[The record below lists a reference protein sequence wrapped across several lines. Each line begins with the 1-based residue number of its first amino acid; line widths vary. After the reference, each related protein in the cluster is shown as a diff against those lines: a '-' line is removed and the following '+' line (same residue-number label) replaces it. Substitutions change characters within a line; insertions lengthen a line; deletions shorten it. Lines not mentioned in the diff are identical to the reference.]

1 MRYLRLGVF
10 AIGLA
15 TLASCAKPPRTPEEV
30 AAATSP
36 EVRIQQ
42 IPPADPQK
50 YAGMRDFKNWRN
62 PYLIIKPEGVALLDV
77 ANHEE
82 HLLKTEE
89 LPETLAGLPPSA
101 WPYGRVVVVT
111 DQALLASAQ
120 DSVLIRKNRGIVAG
134 TLESMHILINWVPSA

>member
-1 MRYLRLGVF
+1 MRFLRLS
-10 AIGLA
+10 
-15 TLASCAKPPRTPEEV
+15 TLAISVVGLLSCSGTRNAQQQT
-30 AAATSP
+30 AAP

-50 YAGMRDFKNWRN
+50 YAGMRDLKSWRN
-62 PYLIIKPEGVALLDV
+62 PYLIVKPEGVALLDV

-89 LPETLAGLPPSA
+89 LAEALADLPATA
-101 WPYGRVVVVT
+101 WPYGRIVVVS
-111 DQALLASAQ
+111 DPGAGSAN
-120 DSVLIRKNRGIVAG
+120 DLVSIRKTRGIVAG

>member
-1 MRYLRLGVF
+1 MRYLRLSALTISMV
-10 AIGLA
+10 GLM
-15 TLASCAKPPRTPEEV
+15 SCSGPPNAQQKTAP
-30 AAATSP
+30 P

-50 YAGMRDFKNWRN
+50 YIDMRDLKNWSN
-62 PYLIIKPEGVALLDV
+62 PYLIIKPNGVALLDV

-89 LPETLAGLPPSA
+89 LPKALANLPPSA
-101 WPYGRVVVVT
+101 WPYGRIVVVSDPGAV
-111 DQALLASAQ
+111 SAN
-120 DSVLIRKNRGIVAG
+120 DLVLIRKNRGIVAG

>member
-1 MRYLRLGVF
+1 MRYLRLGAL
-10 AIGLA
+10 AISMVGLM
-15 TLASCAKPPRTPEEV
+15 SCSGARNAQQQTAP
-30 AAATSP
+30 P

-50 YAGMRDFKNWRN
+50 YADMRDLKNWRN
-62 PYLIIKPEGVALLDV
+62 PYLIIKPNGVALLDV

-89 LPETLAGLPPSA
+89 LPEALADLPPSA
-101 WPYGRVVVVT
+101 WPYGRIVVVSDPGAGSPNDLVP
-111 DQALLASAQ
+111 
-120 DSVLIRKNRGIVAG
+120 IRKNRGIVAG